1 MYDIIIVGAGVVG
14 SAIARELSRYNADI
28 LVLEKSEDICQ
39 GTSKANTALIHGG
52 FDAKPGTLKAK
63 LNVLGNQSMD
73 KLSKDLNIPFRRNG
87 AFVLCF
93 DENDL
98 DKLEELKQRGEKNG
112 VEGLEI
118 LNKEEIQK
126 IENNITYEAVYA
138 LHSPTAGIVCP
149 FTMNFALAENANE
162 NGVEF
167 LFNQQV
173 KGFEKN
179 RDYWRVITDDNEFET
194 KVVINAAGLYS
205 DDLHNMVSDK
215 KYNITAK
222 RGEYFLLDKQ
232 VGNLVDKTVFQ
243 LPTKEGKGVV
253 VTPTIDGNLLI
264 GPTAEDIEDKAGIE
278 TSKKGLNELY
288 EKGGKS
294 LKSVP
299 FNKIITS
306 FSGLRAHEDN
316 DDFIIE
322 EVEDANN
329 FFDCVGIESPGLSS
343 APAIGNMMAD
353 MVSKKMKLTKKEN
366 FIEKREGL
374 PLTNHM
380 SKDEH
385 IELIKKDKRFGQIVC
400 RCEKITEGEIVAA
413 IHAPLGA
420 RTVDGIKRRVRA
432 GAGRCQGGFCGP
444 KVIEILSREL
454 DLDYEDVKKSS
465 TDAKIIFRKTK

>member
-126 IENNITYEAVYA
+126 LENNITDEAVYA

-179 RDYWRVITDDNEFET
+179 RDYWKVITDDNEFET

-465 TDAKIIFRKTK
+465 ADAKIIFRKTK

>member
-465 TDAKIIFRKTK
+465 ADAKIIFRKTK

>member
-126 IENNITYEAVYA
+126 LENNITDEAVYA

-243 LPTKEGKGVV
+243 LTTKEGKGVV

-278 TSKKGLNELY
+278 TSKKGLNELH

>member
-126 IENNITYEAVYA
+126 LENNITDEAVYA

-167 LFNQQV
+167 LFNEQV

-179 RDYWRVITDDNEFET
+179 RDYWKVITDDNEFET

-278 TSKKGLNELY
+278 TSKKGLNALY

-299 FNKIITS
+299 FNKVITS

-322 EVEDANN
+322 EVEDAKN

>member
-126 IENNITYEAVYA
+126 LENNITDEAVYA

-278 TSKKGLNELY
+278 TSKKGLNELH

>member
-179 RDYWRVITDDNEFET
+179 RDYWKVITDDNEFET

-465 TDAKIIFRKTK
+465 ADAKIIFRKTK

>member
-112 VEGLEI
+112 VEDLEI

-126 IENNITYEAVYA
+126 LENNITDEAVYA

-149 FTMNFALAENANE
+149 FTMNFALAENANK

-167 LFNQQV
+167 LFNEQV

-179 RDYWRVITDDNEFET
+179 RDYWKVITDDNEFET

-278 TSKKGLNELY
+278 TSKKGLNALY

-299 FNKIITS
+299 FNKVITS

-322 EVEDANN
+322 EVEDAKN

-465 TDAKIIFRKTK
+465 TYAKIIFRKTK

>member
-126 IENNITYEAVYA
+126 LENNITDEAVYA

-179 RDYWRVITDDNEFET
+179 RDYWRIITDDNEFET

-278 TSKKGLNELY
+278 TSKKGLNALY

>member
-1 MYDIIIVGAGVVG
+1 
-14 SAIARELSRYNADI
+14 
-28 LVLEKSEDICQ
+28 
-39 GTSKANTALIHGG
+39 
-52 FDAKPGTLKAK
+52 
-63 LNVLGNQSMD
+63 
-73 KLSKDLNIPFRRNG
+73 
-87 AFVLCF
+87 
-93 DENDL
+93 
-98 DKLEELKQRGEKNG
+98 
-112 VEGLEI
+112 
-118 LNKEEIQK
+118 NKEEIQK
-126 IENNITYEAVYA
+126 LENNITDEAVYA

-149 FTMNFALAENANE
+149 FTMNFALAEIANE

-222 RGEYFLLDKQ
+222 RGEYYLLDKQ

-243 LPTKEGKGVV
+243 LTTKEGKGVV

-278 TSKKGLNELY
+278 TSKKGLNELH

-329 FFDCVGIESPGLSS
+329 FFDCVGIESLGLTSDE
-343 APAIGNMMAD
+343 ANGNMMAD
-353 MVSKKMKLTKKEN
+353 KVSKKMKLTKKEN

-374 PLTNHM
+374 TLTNHM

-385 IELIKKDKRFGQIVC
+385 IELIKK
-400 RCEKITEGEIVAA
+400 
-413 IHAPLGA
+413 
-420 RTVDGIKRRVRA
+420 
-432 GAGRCQGGFCGP
+432 
-444 KVIEILSREL
+444 
-454 DLDYEDVKKSS
+454 
-465 TDAKIIFRKTK
+465 

>member
-112 VEGLEI
+112 VEDLEI

-126 IENNITYEAVYA
+126 LENNITDEAVYA

-149 FTMNFALAENANE
+149 FTMNFALAENANK

-167 LFNQQV
+167 LFNEQV

-179 RDYWRVITDDNEFET
+179 RDYWKVITDDNEFET

-278 TSKKGLNELY
+278 TSKKGLNALY

-299 FNKIITS
+299 FNKVITS

>member
-112 VEGLEI
+112 VEDLEI

-126 IENNITYEAVYA
+126 LENNITDEAVYA

-278 TSKKGLNELY
+278 TSKKGLNALY

-322 EVEDANN
+322 EVEDAKN

>member
-63 LNVLGNQSMD
+63 LNLLGNQSMD

-126 IENNITYEAVYA
+126 LENNITDEAVYA

-278 TSKKGLNELY
+278 TSKKGLNELH

>member
-1 MYDIIIVGAGVVG
+1 
-14 SAIARELSRYNADI
+14 
-28 LVLEKSEDICQ
+28 
-39 GTSKANTALIHGG
+39 
-52 FDAKPGTLKAK
+52 
-63 LNVLGNQSMD
+63 
-73 KLSKDLNIPFRRNG
+73 
-87 AFVLCF
+87 
-93 DENDL
+93 
-98 DKLEELKQRGEKNG
+98 
-112 VEGLEI
+112 
-118 LNKEEIQK
+118 
-126 IENNITYEAVYA
+126 
-138 LHSPTAGIVCP
+138 
-149 FTMNFALAENANE
+149 NFALAENANE

-278 TSKKGLNELY
+278 TSKKGLNELH

-366 FIEKREGL
+366 YIEKREGL
-374 PLTNHM
+374 SLTNHM
-380 SKDEH
+380 LKNEH

-465 TDAKIIFRKTK
+465 IDAKIIFRKTK

>member
-126 IENNITYEAVYA
+126 LENNITDEAVYA

-179 RDYWRVITDDNEFET
+179 RDYWRIITDDNEFET

-465 TDAKIIFRKTK
+465 ADAKIIFRKTK